1 MRTPTLTSRSLNRAL
16 LARQL
21 LLRRAEVPVA
31 KAVHHLL
38 GLQAQAPMPPYYGL
52 WSRLQDFDPHE
63 LGRMLNDREVVR
75 MTLMRGTVHLVT
87 ARDALLLRPLLQP
100 VIERGYNGA
109 FRRRIA
115 GVDLT
120 ELARA
125 TREIVDTTA
134 RNGEDPRAFLTAR
147 AIASRLIE
155 RGIGDDTEAIRYGLG
170 VHVPL
175 VQVPPRGVWGASGQA
190 KYATLES
197 WTGCQLEA
205 QPNIEEVVLRYLR
218 AFGPASV
225 MDVQNW
231 SGLTRCKPVLER
243 LRPQLVTFRHELGK
257 ELFDLPDAPRPD
269 PDLLAPVRL
278 LGEFDNVLLGHSDRR
293 RIIPSGALPWMDI
306 LSQGRHVNNMLV
318 DGMLR
323 ATWWIER
330 QGTDRATLAI
340 RPIDPLTGEEQD
352 EVESE
357 ARRMLD
363 FAAADAAAREIRFD
377 AAPG

>member
-1 MRTPTLTSRSLNRAL
+1 M
-16 LARQL
+16 
-21 LLRRAEVPVA
+21 
-31 KAVHHLL
+31 
-38 GLQAQAPMPPYYGL
+38 
-52 WSRLQDFDPHE
+52 
-63 LGRMLNDREVVR
+63 
-75 MTLMRGTVHLVT
+75 
-87 ARDALLLRPLLQP
+87 
-100 VIERGYNGA
+100 IERGYNAA

-115 GVDLT
+115 GVDLA

-134 RNGEDPRAFLTAR
+134 RNGEGPHTYLTAR
-147 AIASRLIE
+147 AVASRLVE
-155 RGIGDDTEAIRYGLG
+155 RGIGDDLEAIRYALG
-170 VHVPL
+170 AHVPL

-197 WTGCQLEA
+197 WTGRQLEA

-218 AFGPASV
+218 AFGPALV

-243 LRPQLVTFRHELGK
+243 LRPQLETFRDELGK

-269 PDLLAPVRL
+269 PDLPAPVRL
-278 LGEFDNVLLGHSDRR
+278 LGEFDNVLLGHADRR

-306 LSQGRHVNNMLV
+306 LSQGRHVNNVLV

-330 QGTDRATLAI
+330 EGKGRATLAI
-340 RPIDPLTGEEQD
+340 RPIDRLTGQERD
-352 EVESE
+352 EVERE
-357 ARRMLD
+357 ARQMLD
-363 FAAADAAAREIRFD
+363 FAAADAPAHDIRFD